1 MIRSVLR
8 ISVHK
13 IVAFFGGRVALV
25 LVCLLLCC
33 CFAAASLIAG
43 SKQTEDVHVAIV
55 DLCNGPLSRALCKSI
70 AETKG
75 IRATVVKTMEEG
87 EDLVLFDSA
96 EVILILDPEYDQK
109 LLADQTETLIKLET
123 APGAG
128 SAQLLRETLAGLL
141 IAQRSEQRVREQ
153 LISEGFMSADDTLYK
168 QYIEEAPTPHMYS
181 VETYG
186 KESQNDTE
194 RFGLL
199 HASYYGIGALALLL
213 VLLTLTRRMA
223 DAHSRNVAERIETQ
237 RFGKLISLTSDFLSL
252 FIVGIAISLLLFL
265 LSPDKTVAGALSLVC
280 YSVCI
285 SGICLLIS
293 RFNTSG
299 RIDILA
305 PFLAI
310 VTSIVGGCFTDLSV
324 LSDTLKIV
332 ARCVPQ
338 GQMLAAANG
347 TGIFSLLLLAEG
359 IAAIAIASLLHKKS
373 AHSS

>member
-1 MIRSVLR
+1 MIRTLLR
-8 ISVHK
+8 ISIHK
-13 IVAFFGGRVALV
+13 IVAFFGGRIALA
-25 LVCLLLCC
+25 LVCLLLCG

-43 SKQTEDVHVAIV
+43 GGQTEDVQVAIV
-55 DLCNGPLSRALCKSI
+55 DLCGGPLSKELCRSV

-75 IRATVVKTMEEG
+75 IRATVVSTVEEG
-87 EDLVLFDSA
+87 EDQVLLNSA
-96 EVILILDPEYDQK
+96 EVILILDPDYDQK
-109 LLADQTETLIKLET
+109 LLADHTETLIRMET

-141 IAQRSEQRVREQ
+141 IAQRSEQRVKEQ
-153 LISEGFMSADDTLYK
+153 LSDDGLMKDETLFK

-181 VETYG
+181 VESYRGGNGSAT
-186 KESQNDTE
+186 D

-199 HASYYGIGALALLL
+199 HASYYGISALALLL
-213 VLLTLTRRMA
+213 ILLTLTRRMS
-223 DAHSRNVAERIETQ
+223 DAYSRNVSERIETQ
-237 RFGKLISLTSDFLSL
+237 RFGKTISLTSDCLAL
-252 FIVGIAISLLLFL
+252 FIVGIAISVMSFL
-265 LSPDKTVAGALSLVC
+265 LSPEKNNNGALSLVC

-324 LSDTLKIV
+324 LSDTLRII

-347 TGIFSLLLLAEG
+347 TVVFALILFCEG
-359 IAAIAIASLLHKKS
+359 IAAVAIAAILNRKPV
-373 AHSS
+373 HSS